1 MKISTHAA
9 AATVLA
15 CALAGGA
22 SAQQFKA
29 DPALVAAATKEGSVV
44 IYTANQLESE
54 QQLAKKFNERF
65 PGIKIEI
72 VRAPGSRLIARVDAE
87 AASGKLGADIIEFSD
102 SGLAK
107 PYEKLLADYA
117 PANAAKYPAEIRAI
131 SAKMWPKTAWGY
143 VLAYNK
149 ALVKSPPKSWADLT
163 KPDFNEKMGWIP
175 AGAGGTSWTLAMFQ
189 RQKLGE
195 NEWKNLA
202 AKQPV
207 MHPSDAPLLA
217 AVVRGEA
224 RVAPL
229 KTNSIIP
236 AMKEGAPIGIVYPTD
251 GVPMTVSVAGISATA
266 PHPKAARLY
275 LDWILSEEGQE
286 DWVKNSGGMTVL
298 EGGSLPEGADKA
310 TLKLWFPDVK
320 AYADLRNDW
329 VNQWNTTFNY
339 RQ

>member
-1 MKISTHAA
+1 MKSSSAA
-9 AATVLA
+9 VILTSCLIAAPSLA
-15 CALAGGA
+15 
-22 SAQQFKA
+22 QFKA
-29 DPALVAAATKEGSVV
+29 DPELVAAATREGSVV

-54 QQLAKKFNERF
+54 QQLAKKFNQSF

-72 VRAPGSRLIARVDAE
+72 VRAPGSRLIARIDAE
-87 AASGKLGADIIEFSD
+87 ASSGKLGADIIEFSD

-107 PYEKLLADYA
+107 SYEKLFADYA
-117 PANAAKYPAEIRAI
+117 PANASKYPAEIRAI
-131 SAKMWPKTAWGY
+131 SSKMWPKTAWGY

-149 ALVKSPPKSWADLT
+149 ELVKSPPRSWADLT
-163 KPDFNEKMGWIP
+163 KPEFKEKLGWIP
-175 AGAGGTSWTLAMFQ
+175 AGAGGTTWTLAMFQ

-207 MHPSDAPLLA
+207 MHPSDSPLLA
-217 AVVRGEA
+217 ALIRGEA

-236 AMKEGAPIGIVYPTD
+236 PMKEGAPIGIIYPSD

-266 PHPKAARLY
+266 AHPKAARLY
-275 LDWILSEEGQE
+275 LDWILSEEGQNE
-286 DWVKNSGGMTVL
+286 WVKTSGGMTVL
-298 EGGSLPEGADKA
+298 AGGPLPEGADRA
-310 TLKLWFPDVK
+310 SLKLWFPDVK
-320 AYADLRNDW
+320 AYAELRKDW
-329 VNQWNTTFNY
+329 VGQWNTTFNY